1 MVVDGKELRP
11 IPGWEDLYWISRDG
25 NVYGLKH
32 QEWLKPYPV
41 GYDRK
46 YLGVKLFRNSI
57 GYSYRLHKL
66 VAQVWV
72 NNPNGYDT
80 INHKDLNTKNNSAD
94 NLEWVTFEQNNNY
107 LDANKRR
114 SEALKGK
121 PRGIPVKCVETG
133 QVWESIRACAIDTG
147 FNYYNLKSCVKG
159 HHDTVHGL
167 HFVKDED

>member
-25 NVYGLKH
+25 NVYGLKR
-32 QEWLKPYPV
+32 QEWLKPFTV
-41 GYDRK
+41 GANRQ

-57 GYSYRLHKL
+57 GYSYRLHRL
-66 VAQVWV
+66 VAEVWLDK
-72 NNPNGYDT
+72 PIGCDS
-80 INHKDLNTKNNSAD
+80 INHKDQDPKNNAAD
-94 NLEWVTFEQNNNY
+94 NLEWTTVKENNNY
-107 LDANKRR
+107 KDANKRR

-121 PRGIPVKCVETG
+121 PRGIQVKCLETG

-147 FNYYNLKSCVKG
+147 YSYTNLKSCVKG
-159 HHDTVHGL
+159 YHDTVRGL